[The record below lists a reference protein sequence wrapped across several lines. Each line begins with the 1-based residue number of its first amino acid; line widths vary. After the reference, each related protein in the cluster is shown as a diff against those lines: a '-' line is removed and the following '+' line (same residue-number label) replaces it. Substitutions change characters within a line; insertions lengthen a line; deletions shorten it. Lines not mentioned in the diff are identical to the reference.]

1 VTELRVYLLVES
13 LARQFAAYMATPT
26 RARGYP
32 PLEGEH
38 SLIIEVAP
46 ALAIHRICDLALKHL
61 PDMEPGLLYV
71 ERQYGVLELHA
82 PDLQALRAAGEA
94 ILAGIGRKA
103 GDQLKP
109 RTLFADIIA
118 DVADQH
124 AIILNRTREASML
137 LPGQSLLLYELEPA
151 LFASVAANEA
161 EKAAPGITLV
171 DVQMIGASGRL
182 FLAGRRADCE
192 TARARIEA
200 VLRGLEGR
208 AVAPSPA

>member
-1 VTELRVYLLVES
+1 MTELRVYLPIEG
-13 LARQFAAYMATPT
+13 LARQFAAAMATPT

-32 PLEGEH
+32 PVEGEH

-46 ALAIHRICDLALKHL
+46 ALAIHRICDLALKAQ

-71 ERQYGVLELHA
+71 ERQYGILELHSS
-82 PDLQALRAAGEA
+82 DLAKLRQAGEA
-94 ILAGIGRKA
+94 ILEGIGRKA
-103 GDQLKP
+103 PDQLKP
-109 RTLFADIIA
+109 RTLYADIIEN
-118 DVADQH
+118 VSDQH

-161 EKAAPGITLV
+161 EKAAPGVTLV

-182 FLAGRRADCE
+182 FLAGSRPDCIA
-192 TARARIEA
+192 ARDRIDE
-200 VLRGLEGR
+200 VLGAILGR
-208 AVAPSPA
+208 SPGK